1 MHFAKQAEIPASD
14 SPAAADPPAPTLAGL
29 LGRIDEL
36 EREKATIQQLR
47 SDLLQAQTSL
57 AEAHS
62 QLAELNGSV
71 DKRAEEETS
80 VGRKTAVVDRQQQE
94 GLRSSQRRL
103 VPGKDYPMF
112 VAPDPQVVIP
122 SFAWAQ
128 MQGLS
133 HISKISERDAHTIL
147 DKLRL
152 EEQEANDAFGAMI
165 FGNPW
170 HWLEAYSIAGGNF
183 DLLDIDCRKMSV

>member
-1 MHFAKQAEIPASD
+1 MHSAKQAEIPASG
-14 SPAAADPPAPTLAGL
+14 SPAAAETPAPTLAGL

-71 DKRAEEETS
+71 DKRAEVDTS

-94 GLRSSQRRL
+94 GLRSSQQRL

-133 HISKISERDAHTIL
+133 HISKVSKRDAHTIL
-147 DKLRL
+147 DKLQL

-170 HWLEAYSIAGGNF
+170 HWLEAY
-183 DLLDIDCRKMSV
+183 